1 MMNSR
6 NMTVSVVQITA
17 VDDDKQ
23 ANVDKLCNLLDVA
36 GQRGSDLVVL
46 PEVMTGSGASDPK
59 AYRQIAEEIPGET
72 TRRLAEKA
80 RRYSMCVVGS
90 MFEDGG
96 DGLIYNSAPLIGAD
110 GEILFNYRK
119 THLFS
124 PGHGPDIAAGIGE
137 PGKIEPG
144 NRLFVVETAK
154 CKLGVAICA
163 DLRFHEVFRELSLMG
178 AEVVALPT
186 AFPAPRLDHWEF
198 TLRTRATDNQLFIA
212 ATGLYGREPKSNAQ
226 FVGRSMIVDPWGVI
240 AATAPDAE
248 CCTTIEIDLNR
259 IGQVKDWYP
268 LTELR
273 RPEVYVEQRRQFET
287 G

>member
-1 MMNSR
+1 MNPR
-6 NMTVSVVQITA
+6 RMTVSVIQITA
-17 VDDDKQ
+17 VDDDNQ
-23 ANVDKLCNLLDVA
+23 ANVDKLCALLDVA

-59 AYRQIAEEIPGET
+59 AYRRIAEKIPGET

-80 RRYSMCVVGS
+80 RCYSMCVVGS
-90 MFEDGG
+90 MFEEGEG
-96 DGLIYNSAPLIGAD
+96 GLIYNSAPLIGPD

-124 PGHGPDIAAGIGE
+124 PGNGPDIAAGIGE

-144 NRLFVVETAK
+144 NSLFVVETPK
-154 CKLGVAICA
+154 CKLGVATCA

-186 AFPAPRLDHWEF
+186 AFPSPRLDHWEF

-248 CCTTIEIDLNR
+248 CCTTIEIDLDR
-259 IGQVKDWYP
+259 IRQVRDWYP

-273 RPEVYVEQRRQFET
+273 RPEIYVEQRRQFQMY
-287 G
+287 

>member
-1 MMNSR
+1 MKSR
-6 NMTVSVVQITA
+6 TMTVSVVQITA
-17 VDDDKQ
+17 VDDDNR
-23 ANVDKLCNLLDVA
+23 ANVDKLCDLLDVA

-46 PEVMTGSGASDPK
+46 PEVMTGSGASNPG
-59 AYRQIAEEIPGET
+59 AYRRIAEKIPGET
-72 TRRLAEKA
+72 TKRLAEKA

-96 DGLIYNSAPLIGAD
+96 DGLIYNSAPLIGID

-124 PGHGPDIAAGIGE
+124 PGSGPDIAAGIGE

-144 NRLFVVETAK
+144 DRLFVVETAK

-186 AFPAPRLDHWEF
+186 AFPSPRLDHWEF

-212 ATGLYGREPKSNAQ
+212 ATGMYGREPKSNAQ
-226 FVGRSMIVDPWGVI
+226 FVGRSMVVDPWGVI
-240 AATAPDAE
+240 VATAPDAE
-248 CCTTIEIDLNR
+248 CCTTIEIDLDR
-259 IGQVKDWYP
+259 IRHVKEWYP

-273 RPEVYVEQRRQFET
+273 RPEVYAEQRRQFQM